1 MIPTKLSLKN
11 FLCYGDGAPTLDLEG
26 IRVACLC
33 GQNGHGKSALLD
45 AITWALWGKARG
57 KAQDELI
64 HYGQEEMLVDLE
76 FLARDAR
83 YRVTRRHTQG
93 SSRRRQGASDL
104 QFQISSG
111 NGYHP
116 ITGNSMRETQA
127 RIDQTIGMDYDTF
140 TNSAFL
146 LQGRADEFTNR
157 TPEKRKEVLA
167 KIMGLDLYDRLQERF
182 RERVESAKV
191 ASSIAEA
198 DLERMRYEIS
208 RRDTYDSELAIVSAE
223 LSQVS
228 EQHEASGQ
236 TVDTLKLA
244 VDNLRRRQGELEE
257 IRARIPV
264 IKEDVA
270 HLQKEIESR
279 GSQIETYQILIGE
292 KDHIEAGLAQ
302 YREMRERYEQ
312 LNLFRERFDALTV
325 RKSQLEQLIGGAK
338 TRLEEQVKHIENR
351 IRTELRSKADA
362 APQISMKLDES
373 RTRLQELA
381 REEEQITG
389 RRNELQDLTAR
400 VAEFQANA
408 QRFKKDGQELRSKL
422 NIVKNSDQGA
432 SCPLCGTELGED
444 QCQRLYETYEDQIAE
459 KLRFYQENQSTL
471 DVAEKEKDK
480 LENELP
486 QREDGLRRNRGE
498 SEKAIARLDSQLEE
512 AQKATV
518 ELEQEDRQ
526 LLQLSQQFE
535 NGNFSS
541 EERRQ
546 LEGLEAQI
554 VDLGYDQGAHRGLYD
569 EMQKLQHVEER
580 HRRLEEAVFRLPQE
594 QSSLVGAQD
603 MSKRR
608 QTELVELEQ
617 KQREIREEVTEL
629 PQWEGKLQTAEASY
643 QQLNGRRDELFRRQ
657 VGLEG
662 ELKRLDQLEEELD
675 KKESELKSSRE
686 RQGLYQELA
695 DAFGRRGVQAMLIET
710 VLPRL
715 EEEANT
721 LLGRMTDNRMHLKL
735 ETQRE
740 RKSGKGEPIETL
752 EIKISDEMGPRGYEL
767 FSGGEAFRI
776 NLALR
781 IALSKVLA
789 HRKGAPL
796 PTLFI
801 DEGFGTQDAA
811 GRERI
816 LDVISAIEEDFD
828 KIIVITHL
836 DELKDAFQTR
846 IEVQKEEAGSTFW
859 ISY

>member
-1 MIPTKLSLKN
+1 M
-11 FLCYGDGAPTLDLEG
+11 DLEG
-26 IRVACLC
+26 IHVACLC

-64 HYGQEEMLVDLE
+64 HYGQDEMLVDLE

-83 YRVTRRHTQG
+83 YRVTRRHSQG
-93 SSRRRQGASDL
+93 SSRRRHGASDL

-111 NGYHP
+111 NGFNP

-127 RIDQTIGMDYDTF
+127 RIDQIIGMDYDTF

-157 TPEKRKEVLA
+157 TSEKRKEVLA

-182 RERVESAKV
+182 RERVERAKA
-191 ASSIAEA
+191 ASSIAEG

-208 RRDTYDSELAIVSAE
+208 RRDNCDSELTIVNTE

-228 EQHEASGQ
+228 DQHEASRQ
-236 TVDTLKLA
+236 TVDVLRLA
-244 VDNLRRRQGELEE
+244 VNNLRYRHGELEE
-257 IRARIPV
+257 IKTRIPA
-264 IKEDVA
+264 IEEDIT
-270 HLQKEIESR
+270 HIQRETESR
-279 GSQIETYQILIGE
+279 ESQIEAYQLLIG
-292 KDHIEAGLAQ
+292 DRDGIEAGLAQ
-302 YREMRERYEQ
+302 HRELREHYER
-312 LNLFRERFDALTV
+312 LNLSRERFDALV
-325 RKSQLEQLIGGAK
+325 APKSKLEQLIEGAK
-338 TRLEEQVKHIENR
+338 ARLEEQVKQLENR
-351 IRTELRSKADA
+351 IRIELRPEADA
-362 APQISMKLDES
+362 APQIGVKLEES
-373 RTRLQELA
+373 RTRLHELTT
-381 REEEQITG
+381 EEQAITD
-389 RRNELQDLTAR
+389 RRNELQGLTAR
-400 VAEFQANA
+400 VAGIQTNA
-408 QRFKKDGQELRSKL
+408 DRLKKDGQELRSKL
-422 NIVKNSDQGA
+422 NLVKSSHQGA
-432 SCPLCGTELGED
+432 RCPVCDTELGVEE
-444 QCQRLYETYEDQIAE
+444 CQRLSDNYEAEIAD
-459 KLRFYQENQSTL
+459 KLSLYQENQNAL
-471 DVAEKEKDK
+471 KLVEKQKQQLEKEIPH
-480 LENELP
+480 LE
-486 QREDGLRRNRGE
+486 DTVRRDRGE
-498 SEKAIARLDSQLEE
+498 SEKAVARLEGQLEE
-512 AQKATV
+512 AQKAGMK
-518 ELEQEDRQ
+518 LEEEDRQ
-526 LLQLSQQFE
+526 LLQLSRRLE
-535 NGNFSS
+535 DGNFSS
-541 EERRQ
+541 EERQQ
-546 LEGLEAQI
+546 LKELEAQI
-554 VDLGYDQGAHRGLYD
+554 AELGYDQGAHRGLYH
-569 EMQKLQHVEER
+569 EIQELQHVEER
-580 HRRLEEAVFRLPQE
+580 HRRLEEAMARLPQE
-594 QSSLVGAQD
+594 QSSLAGAQE

-608 QTELVELEQ
+608 QAELAELEA
-617 KQREIREEVTEL
+617 KQREIGEEVGEL
-629 PQWEGKLQTAEASY
+629 PQWEEKLRSAEAAC
-643 QQLNGRRDELFRRQ
+643 QQLNMRRDELFRRQ

-662 ELKRLDQLEEELD
+662 ELRRLDQLEEELG
-675 KKESELKSSRE
+675 KREAELKSSRE
-686 RQGLYQELA
+686 DQGIYQELA

-740 RKSGKGEPIETL
+740 RRSGKGEPIETL
-752 EIKISDEMGPRGYEL
+752 EIKISDEMGPRSYEL

-836 DELKDAFQTR
+836 DELKEAFQTR
-846 IEVQKEEAGSTFW
+846 IEVQKEEGGSTFW